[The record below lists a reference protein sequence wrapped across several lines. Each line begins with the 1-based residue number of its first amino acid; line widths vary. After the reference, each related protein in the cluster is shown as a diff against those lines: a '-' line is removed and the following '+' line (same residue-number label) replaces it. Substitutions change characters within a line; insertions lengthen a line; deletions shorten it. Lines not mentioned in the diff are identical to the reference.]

1 MSNRMIPPLAV
12 VALAAILWVV
22 PSIGSQ
28 GLGTIGEP
36 FGHADRSLVENALS
50 PDGVRDELRRADA
63 RVENILAH

>member
-1 MSNRMIPPLAV
+1 MSSRMMPLFAV

-36 FGHADRSLVENALS
+36 FGHADRTLVEG
-50 PDGVRDELRRADA
+50 GVAPEQVRASLRSADA
-63 RVENILAH
+63 RVETYLAR

>member
-1 MSNRMIPPLAV
+1 MPKRMIPPLAV

-36 FGHADRSLVENALS
+36 FGHADRTLVESASS
-50 PDGVRDELRRADA
+50 PEQVRDSLRNADA
-63 RVENILAH
+63 RVETILAR